1 MFKKASDKDIGAY
14 LSKLIDKKFPSTRKF
29 CKAYI
34 EAENGV
40 VNDEELRKKAN
51 RLSQIRQGKKPIQV
65 YDLEYFTKLLDI
77 SCEELLS
84 AGKRVVVNDDRMTNY
99 KFAFSKDKKLWK
111 EYINREDGIITRIDE
126 YGKTVIDYALDCK
139 NYDLLKYL
147 MDNEYI
153 WFVGP
158 NERDYALT
166 FGAGTNIKKPM
177 FELRD
182 LSSELAE
189 EDGLRR
195 EMISLAIENYD
206 YDVLTQLKAREV
218 PTLYL
223 GCFYANYPPEISKYY
238 DKYFI
243 KQIACADNKM
253 LDYFAESF
261 EIENSTKRK
270 LHFIFPFMHELLDE
284 LVKNKNKHVNIVL
297 EKCIE
302 HNKWVYHKL
311 QELFEISK
319 NSFNDAYIEIFGNR
333 IQQEILR
340 DLKFDETNKMIR
352 YLTRDG
358 SNGTISNIV
367 STNIESTDDL
377 TNDLIHELNCWYDRI
392 INIKP

>member
-1 MFKKASDKDIGAY
+1 MFKKANDKEIGAY
-14 LSKLIDKKFPSTRKF
+14 LAKLIDKKFSATRKF

-51 RLSQIRQGKKPIQV
+51 RLCQIRQGKKPIQV
-65 YDLEYFTKLLDI
+65 YDLEYFTRLLDI

-84 AGKRVVVNDDRMTNY
+84 AGKRIVVDDNRMTNY
-99 KFAFSKDKKLWK
+99 KFAFSKDKKLWE
-111 EYINREDGIITRIDE
+111 EYINREDKIVTQIDE

-147 MDNEYI
+147 MDNGYI

-158 NERDYALT
+158 NEKDYILT
-166 FGAGTNIKKPM
+166 FGAGTNIKRPM
-177 FELRD
+177 FVSRD

-195 EMISLAIENYD
+195 DMISLAIEHHD
-206 YDVLTQLKAREV
+206 YNALTQLKAREV

-223 GCFYANYPPEISKYY
+223 ACYFSNTPPEISNYY
-238 DKYFI
+238 DEYLI
-243 KQIACADNKM
+243 KQISNADNKV

-261 EIENSTKRK
+261 EIESSNKRK
-270 LHFIFPFMHELLDE
+270 NKFIFPFMNELLNE
-284 LVKNKNKHVNIVL
+284 LIKNKNPHINTVL

-302 HNKWVYHKL
+302 HNKWVYRKL

-319 NSFNDAYIEIFGNR
+319 NSCDDTYIEIFGDR
-333 IQQEILR
+333 IKQEFLR
-340 DLKFDETNKMIR
+340 DLNFDNTNNMIR
-352 YLTRDG
+352 YLARDYSDG
-358 SNGTISNIV
+358 IISNIV
-367 STNIESTDDL
+367 STNIESTNDL
-377 TNDLIHELNCWYDRI
+377 TNDLIHELNCWCDRI
-392 INIKP
+392 INIEP

>member
-1 MFKKASDKDIGAY
+1 MFKKANDKEIGAY
-14 LSKLIDKKFPSTRKF
+14 LSKLIDKKYPSTRQF

-126 YGKTVIDYALDCK
+126 YGKTVIDYVLDCK

-158 NERDYALT
+158 NEKEYSLT

-177 FELRD
+177 VVLRD

-189 EDGLRR
+189 EDCLRR
-195 EMISLAIENYD
+195 EMISLAIENHD
-206 YDVLTQLKAREV
+206 YKVLTQLKAREV

-223 GCFYANYPPEISKYY
+223 ACYFANVPPEISKYY
-238 DKYFI
+238 DKYLI
-243 KQIACADNKM
+243 KKISCADNET
-253 LDYFAESF
+253 LDYFSESF
-261 EIENSTKRK
+261 EIESSNKRK
-270 LHFIFPFMHELLDE
+270 NQFIFPFMNELLNE
-284 LVKNKNKHVNIVL
+284 LIKNKNPHVNTVL
-297 EKCIE
+297 KKCIE

-311 QELFEISK
+311 QKLFEISK
-319 NSFNDAYIEIFGNR
+319 NSCDDTYIEIFGDR
-333 IQQEILR
+333 IKQEILR
-340 DLKFDETNKMIR
+340 DLSFDDTNNMIR
-352 YLTRDG
+352 YLARDYSDG
-358 SNGTISNIV
+358 IISNIV
-367 STNIESTDDL
+367 STNIESTNDL